1 MFIII
6 LPNTCFNVEKGEDES
21 GGKDMKNEVKSVKSV
36 TEEELTRLFSK
47 MRSAKKGENGG
58 DVRR

>member
-6 LPNTCFNVEKGEDES
+6 LPNTRFDADKGEDEG

-36 TEEELTRLFSK
+36 TEEGMQCLL
-47 MRSAKKGENGG
+47 MRWAKCEERG
-58 DVRR
+58 R